1 MDENKKLTLIIDM
14 MKIRKILLSGCLV
27 VTLCSCGGS
36 QNENLNLTLSKDA
49 LFDKVKG
56 AWAGQVIGCT
66 YGGPTEFRYLSTMI
80 PDSIVMPWGPGEIKN
95 GLMVVAV
102 CTMMCMWI

>member
-1 MDENKKLTLIIDM
+1 M
-14 MKIRKILLSGCLV
+14 V

-56 AWAGQVIGCT
+56 AWAGQVIGL
-66 YGGPTEFRYLSTMI
+66 YVWRSYRVPLSVYY
-80 PDSIVMPWGPGEIKN
+80 DSGFDSDALGT
-95 GLMVVAV
+95 G
-102 CTMMCMWI
+102 

>member
-1 MDENKKLTLIIDM
+1 M

-66 YGGPTEFRYLSTMI
+66 YEG
-80 PDSIVMPWGPGEIKN
+80 
-95 GLMVVAV
+95 
-102 CTMMCMWI
+102 

>member
-1 MDENKKLTLIIDM
+1 M

-49 LFDKVKG
+49 LFDKVK
-56 AWAGQVIGCT
+56 VL
-66 YGGPTEFRYLSTMI
+66 GPVRLS
-80 PDSIVMPWGPGEIKN
+80 
-95 GLMVVAV
+95 AV
-102 CTMMCMWI
+102 RMEVLQSSAICLL

>member
-1 MDENKKLTLIIDM
+1 M

-36 QNENLNLTLSKDA
+36 TKREFRILLYTKDA

-56 AWAGQVIGCT
+56 ALGRSGYRLYVWRSYRV
-66 YGGPTEFRYLSTMI
+66 PLSVYY
-80 PDSIVMPWGPGEIKN
+80 DSGFDSDALGT
-95 GLMVVAV
+95 G
-102 CTMMCMWI
+102 